1 MSAPAPERTTGG
13 PQRSEYSLEIY
24 DGLGRCA
31 ATFWEYVLIMRD
43 YCIEKTDGN
52 FSGNLFG
59 YLTSEQTLGRKC
71 DPKRFAQTESESVKS
86 NSKWRKERLLPVPDS
101 VDPSKQVL
109 MLAHFKTSVKDGVAP
124 RMYIH
129 DDTTGTGKIYIGY
142 IGKHLS
148 NTMTS

>member
-1 MSAPAPERTTGG
+1 MDPDHGLDESPSSVIDMLARLESEERVAKFIAFTGDLNKAMD
-13 PQRSEYSLEIY
+13 LEIY

-86 NSKWRKERLLPVPDS
+86 NSGLL
-101 VDPSKQVL
+101 
-109 MLAHFKTSVKDGVAP
+109 HG
-124 RMYIH
+124 
-129 DDTTGTGKIYIGY
+129 
-142 IGKHLS
+142 
-148 NTMTS
+148 